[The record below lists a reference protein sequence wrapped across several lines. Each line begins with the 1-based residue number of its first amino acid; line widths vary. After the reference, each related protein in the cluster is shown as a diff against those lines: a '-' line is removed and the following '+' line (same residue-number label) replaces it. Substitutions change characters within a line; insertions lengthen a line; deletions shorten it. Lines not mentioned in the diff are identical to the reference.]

1 MHRVTLP
8 NGTRVEDS
16 WVKWLRVFAY
26 LLIAFAGLFLLISP
40 FITEIYT
47 KTADVMAWFL
57 MVGGVLSS
65 FGAATERWWGEYMG
79 TPLLMSSL
87 SVFSLI
93 TFIGTFDVAPFIALG
108 NACLLVAVVLGLAS
122 RWRHSR
128 VVYLLAVHLSD
139 REEYPPLDQERG
151 QRGE

>member
-8 NGTRVEDS
+8 NGTRVEDA

-26 LLIAFAGLFLLISP
+26 LLISFAGLFLLISP
-40 FITEIYT
+40 VLTDVYT
-47 KTADVMAWFL
+47 NIAEVMAWFL
-57 MVGGVLSS
+57 LVGGAFCVV
-65 FGAATERWWGEYMG
+65 GTATERWWGEFIG

-93 TFIGTFDVAPFIALG
+93 TFVGTFDVAPFIALG
-108 NACLLVAVVLGLAS
+108 NTCLLAAVVLGLGS

-128 VVYLLAVHLSD
+128 VIYTLASHLSNRD
-139 REEYPPLDQERG
+139 EYPPLDQERG
-151 QRGE
+151 QRDE

>member
-8 NGTRVEDS
+8 DGTRVEDR

-26 LLIAFAGLFLLISP
+26 LLIALAGIFLLISP

-47 KTADVMAWFL
+47 KTAEVMAWFL
-57 MVGGVLSS
+57 IVGGALSC
-65 FGAATERWWGEYMG
+65 FGATTERWWGEYMG
-79 TPLLMSSL
+79 TPLLMSAL
-87 SVFSLI
+87 SVFA
-93 TFIGTFDVAPFIALG
+93 FISFAGTFDVAPFIALG
-108 NACLLVAVVLGLAS
+108 NTCLLAAVVLGLAS

-139 REEYPPLDQERG
+139 HDEYPPLDQERG
-151 QRGE
+151 QRDA